1 TTFIPASVKAR
12 AMPSPIPLSPP
23 VMKATLPATSFIG
36 VGMTRQSRGESLPP
50 EPAPSAGSP
59 PVNAAAEP
67 PIAASVLPPRNF
79 RRARPAEDRVGFE
92 TDELRSL
99 FASVTGFLLGRG
111 TAIFIRPR
119 SCVKRPPRGTHQAEL
134 RNPAHDGMIR
144 QRLAQGV
151 EQ

>member
-1 TTFIPASVKAR
+1 
-12 AMPSPIPLSPP
+12 PSPIPLSPP

-36 VGMTRQSRGESLPP
+36 VGMTGQSRGESLPP
-50 EPAPSAGSP
+50 EPAASAGSP

-67 PIAASVLPPRNF
+67 PIAASALPPRNF

-99 FASVTGFLLGRG
+99 FASVTGILLGRG
-111 TAIFIRPR
+111 TAILIRPR
-119 SCVKRPPRGTHQAEL
+119 SCVKRRLSPPPSGDPDQAEL
-134 RNPAHDGMIR
+134 RNPAHNGMIR

-151 EQ
+151 